1 MKIIPAVVLSACL
14 LSACASDSTS
24 ELETGVAE
32 ETSNDPQE
40 TSANNQQQFLVENAA
55 REGVTV
61 TESGLQYEQLREGS
75 GTSPGPNDVVTVHY
89 AGTLTN
95 GVEFDSSYARD
106 EPATFPVSGVI
117 LGWQEALQ
125 LMPVGSEYRLVIPPE
140 LAYGDRGAGAQIGP
154 GAVLIFNVELLEI
167 NSQ

>member
-1 MKIIPAVVLSACL
+1 MNLFPVAVLSACL
-14 LSACASDSTS
+14 LCACDSDSTS
-24 ELETGVAE
+24 ELAE
-32 ETSNDPQE
+32 GLAEDTSDEIQE
-40 TSANNQQQFLVENAA
+40 AFADNQQQFLIRNAA

-75 GTSPGPNDVVTVHY
+75 GTPPGPNDVVTVHY
-89 AGTLTN
+89 VGTLTN
-95 GVEFDSSYARD
+95 GIEFDSSYARD

-125 LMPVGSEYRLVIPPE
+125 LMPVGSEYQLVIPPE
-140 LAYGDRGAGAQIGP
+140 LAYGDQGAGTQIGP